1 MDSEQ
6 FSLSVMAHPSR
17 AHQAAELCARLSLPE
32 DAVAFDPFPDEPTS
46 ALPTAVAAWSRADPS
61 RRPWHVVLMDDAQVC
76 HDFAAKVDELVATVD
91 GPVSLYAEWGSRTGA
106 IARAAHLMDRHLV
119 PVGDPYVPTLGMA
132 LPSEIALR
140 FAETYRGRQYI
151 TEDVA
156 LGRFLAAE
164 RIVAH
169 SVVPTLVEHDLS
181 PSLIGNDTRGL
192 RRSVLF
198 RDDTAVPL
206 TTQPWPDSVAEV
218 PYIRYQDLALHV
230 LERVDGIW
238 WKRGFAAW
246 LHTRPHHFPLIDRAV
261 RSAVPRLQ
269 GVLAARD
276 PAFTEPSCTCS
287 LLIARYLTILSI
299 SVERSMRVPANSA
312 AALGTLVP
320 GTLRLF
326 HDPRRLN
333 GLGADLSDVLSEIDR
348 EIGRCD

>member
-1 MDSEQ
+1 MHSDQ

-17 AHQAAELCARLSLPE
+17 ASQAAELCSRLSISE
-32 DAVAFDPFPDEPTS
+32 DAIAFDPFPDEPTS
-46 ALPTAVAAWSRADPS
+46 ALPTAVAAWSRADPA
-61 RRPWHVVLMDDAQVC
+61 RHPWHVVLMDDAQVC
-76 HDFAAKVDELVATVD
+76 RDFAAKVDELVATVD

-132 LPSEIALR
+132 LPAEIAVR

-198 RDDTAVPL
+198 RDDTAAPV
-206 TTQPWPDSVAEV
+206 TMRAWPESVTEV

-246 LHTRPHHFPLIDRAV
+246 LHARPHHFPVIDRAV
-261 RSAVPRLQ
+261 RSAVPQVRRI
-269 GVLAARD
+269 LAARD
-276 PAFTEPSCTCS
+276 AAFTEASCTCS
-287 LLIARYLTILSI
+287 VLIARYLAVLSM

-312 AALGTLVP
+312 QALGTLVP

-326 HDPRRLN
+326 HDPRQLS
-333 GLGADLSDVLSEIDR
+333 GLGADLSEVLSDIDR
-348 EIGRCD
+348 EVGR